1 MDAFIA
7 RANVARM
14 RLQLATPVDAETRAT
29 LQQLLEE
36 QLETLRVGEAGKIQ
50 SQTKSRRLESGISVS
65 GEKRTTRR
73 RGHRRSSLI
82 G

>member
-14 RLQLATPVDAETRAT
+14 RVQLATSVDAETQAT

-36 QLETLRVGEAGKIQ
+36 QLEMLRVGEGWED
-50 SQTKSRRLESGISVS
+50 S
-65 GEKRTTRR
+65 KR
-73 RGHRRSSLI
+73 G
-82 G
+82 

>member
-1 MDAFIA
+1 MTPMDAFIA

-36 QLETLRVGEAGKIQ
+36 QLETLRVGEAGEDSKPD
-50 SQTKSRRLESGISVS
+50 
-65 GEKRTTRR
+65 
-73 RGHRRSSLI
+73 
-82 G
+82 